1 MQKRQKTTSRKYFEE
16 DFDPKKPSRETV
28 AKPILKQQPIL
39 WFLDQISFKELLQ
52 RLIKKIL
59 RSMPKSRFF
68 TALRTAENI
77 LSYNLVYCSFPPTH
91 TIPKVHI
98 LSPNPKNP
106 IWKIHCTFYDYLNF
120 RAKMT
125 EPVLLR
131 NWEFQ
136 NKT

>member
-1 MQKRQKTTSRKYFEE
+1 M
-16 DFDPKKPSRETV
+16 

-52 RLIKKIL
+52 RLIKKKFL

-91 TIPKVHI
+91 TILKVHI
-98 LSPNPKNP
+98 LSQNPFL
-106 IWKIHCTFYDYLNF
+106 HFLNF

-125 EPVLLR
+125 WNFEKPS
-131 NWEFQ
+131 F
-136 NKT
+136 

>member
-1 MQKRQKTTSRKYFEE
+1 MNRVSPSNQCRKDKKTTSRKYFEE
-16 DFDPKKPSRETV
+16 DFDPKNPSREV
-28 AKPILKQQPIL
+28 AAKPILKQQPIL

-52 RLIKKIL
+52 PSYKKKFL

-91 TIPKVHI
+91 TILKVHI
-98 LSPNPKNP
+98 LSQNP
-106 IWKIHCTFYDYLNF
+106 FLQFLNF

-125 EPVLLR
+125 WNFEKPS
-131 NWEFQ
+131 F
-136 NKT
+136 